1 VDAINELGL
10 DDFLAK
16 LKSVTGRAPAAPRQD
31 GADARV
37 GRAFAPEKA
46 EYEYEL
52 SRLDEEIAVLKAGGT
67 AAVSRSVPPLAQ
79 RSAAPLPL
87 PPAPAARSPRD
98 PARAGLAVFDSVP
111 LVNFDGTLVFSGGA
125 VVDHAGPPSTVPDPY
140 GVGSAADGADD
151 SVQRKI
157 MRMQEALRESRQM
170 RASLAI
176 TDPGEKDRSGGYD
189 AGPILERA
197 TRNVTRAVRA
207 APPGDGPPQRH
218 ATHTGPGAPLQPS
231 REMNALRELNHGQ
244 ISPQKSPPPQLL
256 RKKQQVLQQQFP
268 APISGPDPAEPMS
281 EQELLSMVS
290 RMYEGDHDLQQRL
303 WEMISDGAIRTPREL
318 RAFAEGVRREA
329 YRTQLAQGVSMHAP
343 RARSSGAQ
351 HPMLPQPPPGYP
363 AQPPHHQQGWD
374 GAHHPYHASLSHSMD
389 YAGQVQRTGAP
400 PPPPPPPLQHRAARA
415 GGAHPQ
421 YSYQQFPA
429 GVPLPQHAMPQEHSK
444 DADILSK
451 SFDAVCKLAS
461 SPAYAPAFPQPV
473 LNQPWGPAPPSRS
486 GAVDVQQQYP
496 NPSRQ
501 VPAGVYAHAPA
512 QMNIRIGAG
521 QQYMGMNGAGSVG
534 LRTSMGWAANAP
546 TEAVDKV
553 ALCQLFCV
561 DLHC

>member
-1 VDAINELGL
+1 MDAINELGL

-125 VVDHAGPPSTVPDPY
+125 VVDHAGPPRTVPDPY

-363 AQPPHHQQGWD
+363 AQPPTISKVGTALIILTTRASRTPWTMQGRSKGLGRRRRRHHHLCNTARRVLVVRTHSTHISNFPPACRCHSMRCRKSIAKTQTSCQSPLMPF
-374 GAHHPYHASLSHSMD
+374 ANLRHRPHTLQHSRSLS
-389 YAGQVQRTGAP
+389 
-400 PPPPPPPLQHRAARA
+400 
-415 GGAHPQ
+415 
-421 YSYQQFPA
+421 
-429 GVPLPQHAMPQEHSK
+429 
-444 DADILSK
+444 
-451 SFDAVCKLAS
+451 
-461 SPAYAPAFPQPV
+461 
-473 LNQPWGPAPPSRS
+473 
-486 GAVDVQQQYP
+486 
-496 NPSRQ
+496 
-501 VPAGVYAHAPA
+501 
-512 QMNIRIGAG
+512 
-521 QQYMGMNGAGSVG
+521 
-534 LRTSMGWAANAP
+534 
-546 TEAVDKV
+546 
-553 ALCQLFCV
+553 
-561 DLHC
+561 